1 VKFKFDSFDW
11 LTCQEKRTNQNECLS
26 CFSHARTFNSHYLLV
41 FLSNETWN
49 LAFQVC
55 LVTVVRGKIILI
67 VNSNWAHPC
76 ERVFKNRKIAR
87 ISPLQLLLFR
97 AALGLFLKF
106 HFIWEDFPSILQ
118 KFSLEQLT
126 LYSFYS
132 LSLAVPRT
140 NDQNTH
146 FVALQSRKSC
156 LSQKN
161 VLRSTRSVF
170 NYFL

>member
-26 CFSHARTFNSHYLLV
+26 CFSHARNFNSHYLLV

-49 LAFQVC
+49 FVFQVC
-55 LVTVVRGKIILI
+55 LVTVGRGKITLMG
-67 VNSNWAHPC
+67 NSKWAHPY
-76 ERVFKNRKIAR
+76 EGVFKNRKIAK

-97 AALGLFLKF
+97 AASGFFLKF
-106 HFIWEDFPSILQ
+106 HFIWEDFPSILL
-118 KFSLEQLT
+118 KFFLEQLT

-132 LSLAVPRT
+132 LSLVVPLT
-140 NDQNTH
+140 NDQNTRS
-146 FVALQSRKSC
+146 VAFQSRKSC
-156 LSQKN
+156 LSQKS